1 MPTLAEY
8 VPRQKFRWIDFVGLI
23 FLLGLAVLPPLT
35 EIHKQLTLL
44 AIGLFQLFESRLIV
58 WHPDRGRAY
67 SVLIKILLATLLL
80 GHTGTVGINSNY
92 WPIYFL
98 PVVTAAVYFGPLGAL
113 GWTALASLAYC
124 SYLIPAVVIEDYEI
138 PPSGYGILGIR
149 ILFLFS
155 AAILINRFAIEI
167 RRQMARYQTLSE
179 TLAESNRKLQHAQAE
194 VRRSERLAALGQ
206 LSAGLAH
213 EIRNPLGI
221 IKGSAEML
229 QQKLGASQPAASEL
243 SGYISAEVNRLNAL
257 VSRFLDFARPS
268 RLELKPADIHSII
281 NRAVE
286 IAQHRYPQMNVS
298 IERHFAENLPPL
310 IADEQLCEQIFVNL
324 ILNAYEA
331 MGAANASDNSNPG
344 AATSAAG
351 APILPPVQ
359 PPLNRAELRPAKIS
373 IAVAPASNNGLSG
386 IAAEIADSGPGIPED
401 FREQIFNPFV
411 SSKKTG
417 VGLGLSI
424 VAKIVDDHGGTIQLI
439 SRVGEGARFRVFLP
453 AADGL
458 AVNEVPKRK

>member
-8 VPRQKFRWIDFVGLI
+8 VPRRKFRWIDFVGLI
-23 FLLGLAVLPPLT
+23 FLLGLAVLPPFT

-44 AIGLFQLFESRLIV
+44 AIGVFQIFESRLIL
-58 WHPDRGRAY
+58 WRPGRGRAY

-98 PVVTAAVYFGPLGAL
+98 PVVTAAVYFGPFGAL

-138 PPSGYGILGIR
+138 PRSGYGILGIR
-149 ILFLFS
+149 ILFLFIL
-155 AAILINRFAIEI
+155 AILINRFAIEI
-167 RRQMARYQTLSE
+167 RRQMARYQALSE
-179 TLAESNRKLQHAQAE
+179 TLAESNRQLQHAQAE

-243 SGYISAEVNRLNAL
+243 SGYISAEVNRLNSL

-268 RLELKPADIHSII
+268 RLELKPVDIRPVID
-281 NRAVE
+281 RALE
-286 IAQHRYPQMNVS
+286 TAHHRYPQMNVS
-298 IERHFAENLPPL
+298 IERHFTDNLPPAL
-310 IADEQLCEQIFVNL
+310 ADEQLCEQIFVNL

-331 MGAANASDNSNPG
+331 MGAG
-344 AATSAAG
+344 AANCGENSDAAAIASAA
-351 APILPPVQ
+351 AIAQTQELQ
-359 PPLNRAELRPAKIS
+359 PPKMS
-373 IAVAPASNNGLSG
+373 ITIAPDSSNGLSG
-386 IAAEIADSGPGIPED
+386 IAIEIADSGPGIPED

-424 VAKIVDDHGGTIQLI
+424 VAKIVDDHGGSIQLI
-439 SRVGEGARFRVFLP
+439 SRAGEGARFRVFLP

-458 AVNEVPKRK
+458 AVNEAPKKK

>member
-44 AIGLFQLFESRLIV
+44 AIGIFQLFESRLIV
-58 WHPDRGRAY
+58 WRPGRGRAY
-67 SVLIKILLATLLL
+67 SVLVKILLATLLL

-98 PVVTAAVYFGPLGAL
+98 PVVTAAVYFGPFGAL

-179 TLAESNRKLQHAQAE
+179 TLAESNRQLQHAQAE

-229 QQKLGASQPAASEL
+229 QQKLGASQPAAAEL

-268 RLELKPADIHSII
+268 RLELKPVDIRSII
-281 NRAVE
+281 DRAIE

-298 IERHFAENLPPL
+298 VERHFAENLPPL
-310 IADEQLCEQIFVNL
+310 LADEQLCEQVFVNL

-331 MGAANASDNSNPG
+331 MGAANASENSSPD
-344 AATSAAG
+344 AATSATG
-351 APILPPVQ
+351 APIVPNQ
-359 PPLNRAELRPAKIS
+359 AELRLAKIS
-373 IAVAPASNNGLSG
+373 IAVAPASDDGLSG

-411 SSKKTG
+411 SSKKSG

-424 VAKIVDDHGGTIQLI
+424 VAKIVDDHGGSIQLI
-439 SRVGEGARFRVFLP
+439 SRAGEGAHFRVFFP
-453 AADGL
+453 AADGS
-458 AVNEVPKRK
+458 AVSEAPKKK